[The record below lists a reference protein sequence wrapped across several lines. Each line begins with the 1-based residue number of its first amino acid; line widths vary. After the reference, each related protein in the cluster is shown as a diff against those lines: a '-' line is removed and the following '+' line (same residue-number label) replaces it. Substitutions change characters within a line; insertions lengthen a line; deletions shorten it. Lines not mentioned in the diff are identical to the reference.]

1 MPQKRKSKAKA
12 STTKAQQP
20 ARDINRAARV
30 KLATQMRIQGHE
42 WETIAATC
50 GIRGG
55 KGAAYNLVNNAL
67 KAEQREASDEL
78 RTLEALRL
86 NALFNVYYPKALDG
100 DGWSFDR
107 CLRLMERRAAL
118 LGIDQKVEV
127 GVSASMQL
135 VAVEPEIAEAV

>member
-1 MPQKRKSKAKA
+1 MPRKSAKK

-20 ARDINRAARV
+20 ARDINRAQRV
-30 KLATQMRIQGHE
+30 KLATQMRIEGHE
-42 WETIAATC
+42 WETIAAAC

-86 NALFNVYYPKALDG
+86 DTLFQVYYPKALGG
-100 DGWSFDR
+100 DGWSLDR
-107 CLRLMERRAAL
+107 CLRIMERRALL
-118 LGIDQKVEV
+118 LGIDTKTGTENAPTVIQRTYPAAWTGE
-127 GVSASMQL
+127 SA
-135 VAVEPEIAEAV
+135 A